1 MAFDSE
7 DCEKITTAFRIKEM
21 PRRDRPRE
29 RIVLSGAGSLTNYE
43 LLAVLLKTGTSGMG
57 VLEFAEMI
65 LSRFGGLSGL
75 DRVTFD
81 QLRQVKGIGE
91 AKAAEL
97 IAAIEFGK
105 RVHEASANRE
115 SRQIRSAGDV
125 YELVCAKMQ
134 SLDHEELWVINVD
147 SKNRVLAID
156 QLYKG
161 SVNASTIRTAEV
173 FQGAI
178 SRKAM
183 GIILVHNHP
192 SGDPTPSD
200 LDFVV
205 TRNVKEAG
213 RILEIAL
220 LDHVVIGA
228 GAYRSIFDL
237 TADL

>member
-1 MAFDSE
+1 MAFDSD

-21 PRRDRPRE
+21 PRTDRPRE
-29 RIVLSGAGSLTNYE
+29 RIILAGAGSLTNYE

-65 LSRFGGLSGL
+65 LRRFGGLSGL

-105 RVHEASANRE
+105 RIHEATANRE
-115 SRQIRSAGDV
+115 SRQIRSAEDV
-125 YELVCAKMQ
+125 YELVCAKMR

-161 SVNASTIRTAEV
+161 SVNASTIRIAEV
-173 FQGAI
+173 FQGAV

-228 GAYRSIFDL
+228 GDYRSIFDL
-237 TADL
+237 TAD

>member
-1 MAFDSE
+1 MAFDSD

-21 PRRDRPRE
+21 PRTDRPRE
-29 RIVLSGAGSLTNYE
+29 RIILAGAGSLTNYE

-65 LSRFGGLSGL
+65 LRRFGGLSGL

-105 RVHEASANRE
+105 RIHEATANRE
-115 SRQIRSAGDV
+115 SRQIRSAEDV
-125 YELVCAKMQ
+125 YELVCAKMR

-161 SVNASTIRTAEV
+161 SVNASTIRIAEV
-173 FQGAI
+173 FQGAV

-228 GAYRSIFDL
+228 GGYRSIFDL
-237 TADL
+237 TAD

>member
-1 MAFDSE
+1 M
-7 DCEKITTAFRIKEM
+7 
-21 PRRDRPRE
+21 
-29 RIVLSGAGSLTNYE
+29 
-43 LLAVLLKTGTSGMG
+43 
-57 VLEFAEMI
+57 
-65 LSRFGGLSGL
+65 
-75 DRVTFD
+75 
-81 QLRQVKGIGE
+81 
-91 AKAAEL
+91 
-97 IAAIEFGK
+97 
-105 RVHEASANRE
+105 
-115 SRQIRSAGDV
+115 
-125 YELVCAKMQ
+125 
-134 SLDHEELWVINVD
+134 D

-228 GAYRSIFDL
+228 GDYRSIFDL
-237 TADL
+237 TAD

>member
-1 MAFDSE
+1 MAFDSD

-21 PRRDRPRE
+21 PRTDRPRE
-29 RIVLSGAGSLTNYE
+29 RIILVGAGSLTNYE

-65 LSRFGGLSGL
+65 LRRFGGLSGL

-105 RVHEASANRE
+105 RIHEATANRE
-115 SRQIRSAGDV
+115 SRQIRSAEDV
-125 YELVCAKMQ
+125 YELVCAKMR

-161 SVNASTIRTAEV
+161 SVNASTIRIAEV
-173 FQGAI
+173 FQGAV

-228 GAYRSIFDL
+228 GDYRSIFDL
-237 TADL
+237 TAD

>member
-1 MAFDSE
+1 MAFDSD

-21 PRRDRPRE
+21 PRTDRPRE
-29 RIVLSGAGSLTNYE
+29 RIILVGAGSLTNYE

-65 LSRFGGLSGL
+65 LRRFGGLSGL

-105 RVHEASANRE
+105 RIHEATANRE
-115 SRQIRSAGDV
+115 SRQIRSAEDV
-125 YELVCAKMQ
+125 YELVCAKMR

-161 SVNASTIRTAEV
+161 SVNASTIRIAEV
-173 FQGAI
+173 FQGAV

-228 GAYRSIFDL
+228 GDYRSVFDL
-237 TADL
+237 TAD

>member
-1 MAFDSE
+1 MAFDSD

-21 PRRDRPRE
+21 PRTDRPRE
-29 RIVLSGAGSLTNYE
+29 RIILAGAGSLTNYE

-65 LSRFGGLSGL
+65 LRRFGGLSGL

-105 RVHEASANRE
+105 RIHEATANRE
-115 SRQIRSAGDV
+115 SRQIRSAEDV
-125 YELVCAKMQ
+125 YELVCAKMR

-161 SVNASTIRTAEV
+161 SVNASTIRIAEV
-173 FQGAI
+173 FQGAV

-228 GAYRSIFDL
+228 GDYRSVFDL
-237 TADL
+237 TAD

>member
-1 MAFDSE
+1 ML
-7 DCEKITTAFRIKEM
+7 FR
-21 PRRDRPRE
+21 
-29 RIVLSGAGSLTNYE
+29 S
-43 LLAVLLKTGTSGMG
+43 GTSGMG

-65 LSRFGGLSGL
+65 LRRFGGLSGL

-105 RVHEASANRE
+105 RIHEATANRE
-115 SRQIRSAGDV
+115 SRQIRSAEDV
-125 YELVCAKMQ
+125 YELVCAKMR

-161 SVNASTIRTAEV
+161 SVNASTIRIAEV
-173 FQGAI
+173 FQGAV

-228 GAYRSIFDL
+228 GDYRSIFDL
-237 TADL
+237 TAD

>member
-1 MAFDSE
+1 MAFDSD

-21 PRRDRPRE
+21 PRTDRPRE
-29 RIVLSGAGSLTNYE
+29 RIILAGAGSLTNYE

-65 LSRFGGLSGL
+65 LRRFGGLSGL
-75 DRVTFD
+75 ERVTFD

-105 RVHEASANRE
+105 RIHEATANRE
-115 SRQIRSAGDV
+115 SRQIRSAEDV
-125 YELVCAKMQ
+125 YELVCAKMR

-161 SVNASTIRTAEV
+161 SVNASTIRIAEV
-173 FQGAI
+173 FQGAV

-228 GAYRSIFDL
+228 GDYRSIFDL
-237 TADL
+237 TAD

>member
-1 MAFDSE
+1 MAFDSD

-21 PRRDRPRE
+21 PRTDRPRE
-29 RIVLSGAGSLTNYE
+29 RIILAGAGSLTNYE

-65 LSRFGGLSGL
+65 LRRFGGLSGL

-91 AKAAEL
+91 AKVAEL

-105 RVHEASANRE
+105 RIHEATANRE
-115 SRQIRSAGDV
+115 SRQIRSAEDV
-125 YELVCAKMQ
+125 YELVCAKMR

-161 SVNASTIRTAEV
+161 SVNASTIRIAEV
-173 FQGAI
+173 FQGAV

-228 GAYRSIFDL
+228 GDYRSIFDL
-237 TADL
+237 TAD

>member
-1 MAFDSE
+1 MAFDSD

-21 PRRDRPRE
+21 PRTDRPRE
-29 RIVLSGAGSLTNYE
+29 RIILAGAGSLTNYE

-65 LSRFGGLSGL
+65 LRRFGGLSGL

-105 RVHEASANRE
+105 RIHEATANRE
-115 SRQIRSAGDV
+115 SRQIRSAEDV
-125 YELVCAKMQ
+125 YELVCAKMR

-161 SVNASTIRTAEV
+161 SVNTSTIRIAEV
-173 FQGAI
+173 FQGAV

-228 GAYRSIFDL
+228 GDYRSIFDL
-237 TADL
+237 MAD

>member
-1 MAFDSE
+1 MAFDSD

-21 PRRDRPRE
+21 PRTDRPRE
-29 RIVLSGAGSLTNYE
+29 RIILAGAGSLTNYE

-65 LSRFGGLSGL
+65 LRRFGGLSGL

-105 RVHEASANRE
+105 RIHEATANRE
-115 SRQIRSAGDV
+115 SRQIRSAEDV
-125 YELVCAKMQ
+125 YELVCAKMR

-161 SVNASTIRTAEV
+161 SVNASTIRIAEV
-173 FQGAI
+173 FQGAV

-228 GAYRSIFDL
+228 GDYRSIFDL
-237 TADL
+237 TED

>member
-1 MAFDSE
+1 MAFDSD

-21 PRRDRPRE
+21 PRTDRPRE
-29 RIVLSGAGSLTNYE
+29 RIILAGAGSLTNYE

-65 LSRFGGLSGL
+65 LRRFGGLSGL

-105 RVHEASANRE
+105 RIHEATANRE
-115 SRQIRSAGDV
+115 SRQIRSAEDV
-125 YELVCAKMQ
+125 YELVCAKMR

-161 SVNASTIRTAEV
+161 SVNASKI
-173 FQGAI
+173 
-178 SRKAM
+178 
-183 GIILVHNHP
+183 
-192 SGDPTPSD
+192 
-200 LDFVV
+200 
-205 TRNVKEAG
+205 G
-213 RILEIAL
+213 RA
-220 LDHVVIGA
+220 HV
-228 GAYRSIFDL
+228 
-237 TADL
+237 

>member
-1 MAFDSE
+1 MTFDSD

-21 PRRDRPRE
+21 PRTDRPRE
-29 RIVLSGAGSLTNYE
+29 RIILAGAGSLTNYE

-65 LSRFGGLSGL
+65 LRRFGGLSGL

-105 RVHEASANRE
+105 RIHEATANRE
-115 SRQIRSAGDV
+115 SRQIRSAEDV
-125 YELVCAKMQ
+125 YELVCAKMR

-161 SVNASTIRTAEV
+161 SVNASTIRIAEV
-173 FQGAI
+173 FQGAV

-228 GAYRSIFDL
+228 GDYRLIFDL
-237 TADL
+237 TAD

>member
-1 MAFDSE
+1 MAFDSD

-21 PRRDRPRE
+21 PRTDRPRE
-29 RIVLSGAGSLTNYE
+29 RIILAGAGSLTNYE

-65 LSRFGGLSGL
+65 LRRFGGLSGL

-105 RVHEASANRE
+105 RIHEATANRE
-115 SRQIRSAGDV
+115 SRQIRSAEDV
-125 YELVCAKMQ
+125 YELVCAKMR

-161 SVNASTIRTAEV
+161 SVNASTIRIAEV
-173 FQGAI
+173 FQGAV

-228 GAYRSIFDL
+228 GDYRSIFDL
-237 TADL
+237 TVD

>member
-1 MAFDSE
+1 MAFDSD

-21 PRRDRPRE
+21 PRTDRPRE
-29 RIVLSGAGSLTNYE
+29 RIILAGAGSLTNYE

-65 LSRFGGLSGL
+65 LRRFGGLSGL

-105 RVHEASANRE
+105 RIHEATANRE
-115 SRQIRSAGDV
+115 SRQIRSAEDV
-125 YELVCAKMQ
+125 YELICAKMR

-161 SVNASTIRTAEV
+161 SVNASTIRIAEV
-173 FQGAI
+173 FQGAV

-228 GAYRSIFDL
+228 GDYRSIFDL
-237 TADL
+237 TAD

>member
-1 MAFDSE
+1 MAFDSD

-21 PRRDRPRE
+21 PRTDRPRE
-29 RIVLSGAGSLTNYE
+29 RIILAGAGSLTNYE

-65 LSRFGGLSGL
+65 LRWFGGLSGL

-105 RVHEASANRE
+105 RIHEATANRE
-115 SRQIRSAGDV
+115 SRQIRSAEDV
-125 YELVCAKMQ
+125 YELVCAKMR

-161 SVNASTIRTAEV
+161 SVNASTIRIAEV
-173 FQGAI
+173 FQGAV

-228 GAYRSIFDL
+228 GDYRSIFDL
-237 TADL
+237 TAD

>member
-1 MAFDSE
+1 
-7 DCEKITTAFRIKEM
+7 
-21 PRRDRPRE
+21 
-29 RIVLSGAGSLTNYE
+29 
-43 LLAVLLKTGTSGMG
+43 MG
-57 VLEFAEMI
+57 VIEFAEMI
-65 LSRFGGLSGL
+65 LRRFGGLSGL

-105 RVHEASANRE
+105 RIHEATANRE
-115 SRQIRSAGDV
+115 SRQIRSAEDV
-125 YELVCAKMQ
+125 YELVCAKMR

-161 SVNASTIRTAEV
+161 SVNASTIRIAEV
-173 FQGAI
+173 FQGAV

-228 GAYRSIFDL
+228 GDYRSIFDL
-237 TADL
+237 TAD

>member
-1 MAFDSE
+1 MAFDSD

-21 PRRDRPRE
+21 PRTDRPRE
-29 RIVLSGAGSLTNYE
+29 RIILAGAGSLTNYE

-65 LSRFGGLSGL
+65 LRRFGGLSGL

-91 AKAAEL
+91 AKAAGL

-105 RVHEASANRE
+105 RIHEATANRE
-115 SRQIRSAGDV
+115 SRQIRSAEDV
-125 YELVCAKMQ
+125 YELVCAKMR

-161 SVNASTIRTAEV
+161 SVNASTIRIAEV
-173 FQGAI
+173 FQGAV

-228 GAYRSIFDL
+228 GDYRSIFDL
-237 TADL
+237 TAD

>member
-1 MAFDSE
+1 MAFDLD

-21 PRRDRPRE
+21 PRTDCPRE
-29 RIVLSGAGSLTNYE
+29 RIILAGAGSLTNYE

-65 LSRFGGLSGL
+65 LRRFGGLSGL

-105 RVHEASANRE
+105 RIHEATANRE
-115 SRQIRSAGDV
+115 SRQIRSAEDV
-125 YELVCAKMQ
+125 YELVCAKMR

-161 SVNASTIRTAEV
+161 SVNASTIRIAEV
-173 FQGAI
+173 FQGAV

-228 GAYRSIFDL
+228 GDYRSIFDL
-237 TADL
+237 TAD

>member
-1 MAFDSE
+1 MAFDSD

-21 PRRDRPRE
+21 PRTDRPRE
-29 RIVLSGAGSLTNYE
+29 RIILAGAGSLTNYE

-65 LSRFGGLSGL
+65 LRRFGGLSGL

-105 RVHEASANRE
+105 RIHEATANRE
-115 SRQIRSAGDV
+115 SRQIRSAEDV
-125 YELVCAKMQ
+125 YELVCAKMR

-147 SKNRVLAID
+147 SKNQVLAID

-161 SVNASTIRTAEV
+161 SVNASTIRIAEV
-173 FQGAI
+173 FQGAV

-228 GAYRSIFDL
+228 GDYRSIFDL
-237 TADL
+237 TVD

>member
-1 MAFDSE
+1 MAFDSD

-21 PRRDRPRE
+21 PRTDRPRE
-29 RIVLSGAGSLTNYE
+29 RIILAGAGSLTNYE

-65 LSRFGGLSGL
+65 LRRFGGLSGL

-81 QLRQVKGIGE
+81 QLRQVRGIGE

-105 RVHEASANRE
+105 RIHEATANRE
-115 SRQIRSAGDV
+115 SRQIRSAEDV
-125 YELVCAKMQ
+125 YELVCAKMR

-161 SVNASTIRTAEV
+161 SVNASTIRIAEV
-173 FQGAI
+173 FQGAV

-228 GAYRSIFDL
+228 GDYRSIFDL
-237 TADL
+237 TAD

>member
-1 MAFDSE
+1 MAFDSD

-21 PRRDRPRE
+21 PRTDRPRE
-29 RIVLSGAGSLTNYE
+29 RIILAGAGSLTNYE

-65 LSRFGGLSGL
+65 LRRFGGLSGL

-105 RVHEASANRE
+105 RIHEATANRE
-115 SRQIRSAGDV
+115 SRQIRSAENV
-125 YELVCAKMQ
+125 YELVCAKMR

-161 SVNASTIRTAEV
+161 SVNASTIRIAEV
-173 FQGAI
+173 FQGAV

-228 GAYRSIFDL
+228 GDYRSIFDL
-237 TADL
+237 TAD

>member
-1 MAFDSE
+1 MAFDSD

-21 PRRDRPRE
+21 PRTDRPRE
-29 RIVLSGAGSLTNYE
+29 RIILAGAGSLTNYE

-65 LSRFGGLSGL
+65 LRRFGGLSGL

-105 RVHEASANRE
+105 RIHEATANRE
-115 SRQIRSAGDV
+115 SRQIRSAEDV
-125 YELVCAKMQ
+125 YELVCAKMR

-156 QLYKG
+156 RLYKG
-161 SVNASTIRTAEV
+161 SVNASTIRIAEV
-173 FQGAI
+173 FQGAV

-228 GAYRSIFDL
+228 GDYRSIFDL
-237 TADL
+237 TAD

>member
-1 MAFDSE
+1 MAFDSD

-21 PRRDRPRE
+21 PRTDRPRE
-29 RIVLSGAGSLTNYE
+29 RIILAGAGSLTNYE

-65 LSRFGGLSGL
+65 LRRFGGLSGL

-105 RVHEASANRE
+105 RIHEATANRE
-115 SRQIRSAGDV
+115 SRQIRSAEDV
-125 YELVCAKMQ
+125 YELVCAKMR

-161 SVNASTIRTAEV
+161 SVNASTIRIAEV
-173 FQGAI
+173 FQGAV

-228 GAYRSIFDL
+228 GDYRSIFDL
-237 TADL
+237 MAD

>member
-1 MAFDSE
+1 MAFDSD

-21 PRRDRPRE
+21 PRTDRPRE
-29 RIVLSGAGSLTNYE
+29 RIILAGAGSLTNYE

-65 LSRFGGLSGL
+65 LRRFGGLSGL

-105 RVHEASANRE
+105 RIHEATANRE
-115 SRQIRSAGDV
+115 SRQIRSAEDV
-125 YELVCAKMQ
+125 YELVCAKMR

-161 SVNASTIRTAEV
+161 SVNASTIRIAEV
-173 FQGAI
+173 FQGAV

-213 RILEIAL
+213 RILEIVL

-228 GAYRSIFDL
+228 GDYRSIFDL
-237 TADL
+237 TAD